1 MSPEAESLVE
11 PGAAAAEEGTLVVVV
26 GPSGAGKDSVIGYA
40 RARLANEPRLRFVRR
55 VVTRPCDPAAEDH
68 DTLLPE
74 EFARAEARG
83 AFALAWQSHGL
94 SYGIPVSLDQTIA
107 SGSVAVLNGSRAAL
121 PATRA
126 RYANVL
132 PVLIT
137 AAPEILEARLGARGR
152 EAGEN
157 VRDRLSRNAG
167 FDAAAFDGEIIDNG
181 GPLENA
187 GEAFLRLVR
196 ACLAR

>member
-1 MSPEAESLVE
+1 MSPEAEALAA
-11 PGAAAAEEGTLVVVV
+11 PGAGAAGEGILIVVV

-40 RARLANEPRLRFVRR
+40 RARLSGEPGLHFVRR

-68 DTLLPE
+68 DTLSPE
-74 EFARAEARG
+74 EFAKAQARG
-83 AFALAWQSHGL
+83 AFALAWESHGL
-94 SYGIPVSLDQTIA
+94 SYGIPVALDETIA
-107 SGSVAVLNGSRAAL
+107 SGAVAVLNGSRAAL

-126 RYANVL
+126 RYGRVL

-152 EAGEN
+152 EAGAK

-167 FDAAAFDGEIIDNG
+167 FDASAFDGQTIDNG
-181 GPLENA
+181 GPLERA

-196 ACLAR
+196 SCLAQ